1 MIDLTNLNRLFGDD
15 PDLVLRF
22 LQTIHAQLPEQ
33 REVLQAAIHK
43 KDRQEVN
50 LLAHNIKNQLQ
61 YLNNDAGA
69 ALARQIENES
79 EAGVA
84 DWLAIG
90 LAGSQLEIMLEE
102 ITKKIGHHLSA
113 G

>member
-15 PDLVLRF
+15 PELVLRF

-33 REVLQAAIHK
+33 RELLQAAIHK
-43 KDRQEVN
+43 EDRQEVN

-61 YLNNDAGA
+61 YLNNDVA
-69 ALARQIENES
+69 AAIAYQIENDS

-90 LAGSQLEIMLEE
+90 QAGRQLEIMLED
-102 ITKKIGHHLSA
+102 ITKNIGNHLSA